1 MKRQTFNALFFIRKT
16 QLKKSG
22 ETSIMLRITIE
33 GQLTEL
39 QLKRDVIPTQ
49 WNQSKER
56 CTGRDATS
64 IEINR
69 YLESV
74 KLRLLDIH
82 REMEDAGKLINP
94 MEVKRRFLGL
104 DEKHKMFFEVFQE
117 HNDKCRELIG
127 KDYAKVTISRF
138 DTCLKYFREM
148 LLKQYHLKD
157 IPIKEI
163 NNAIIQDYIH
173 FLKSKKNLQ
182 ENTVI
187 RYMKVVKKITNMA
200 LANDW
205 IDKNPFMNIHFHE
218 QEVHKEFL
226 TKEELE
232 ILRTKVFNVPRLEL
246 VRDIFLFQCW
256 TGLAFIDVSE
266 LKPEHLVTDNEGNIW
281 IRKARQKTKI
291 MCNIPLLDIPLAIL
305 DKYKGYPLCEKKG
318 TLLPVPCNQKANSYL
333 KEIADFCGIK
343 KNLTTHTG
351 RHTFSTVVTL
361 ANNVSLENV
370 SKMLGKRLLNY
381 ILCIRFFIEVHSIV
395 SASRFFHMPTYLRVV
410 IECQS
415 RFFPFFPA
423 FSRNCPDY
431 FLHTSGSSSFRSLS
445 DLGAR

>member
-1 MKRQTFNALFFIRKT
+1 MKRQTFNVLFFIRKT
-16 QLKKSG
+16 RTVKSG
-22 ETSIMLRITIE
+22 ETPIMLRITIQ
-33 GQLTEL
+33 GQLAEM
-39 QLKRDVIPTQ
+39 QLKRTVKPELWSQ
-49 WNQSKER
+49 AKER
-56 CTGRDATS
+56 CTGKDS
-64 IEINR
+64 KSVEVNR

-74 KLRLLDIH
+74 KLRLYEIH
-82 REMEDAGKLINP
+82 RTLENENKLINP
-94 MEVKRRFLGL
+94 MEIKRRFLGL
-104 DEKHKMFFEVFQE
+104 DEKHKMFFEIFQE

-138 DTCLKYFREM
+138 DTCLKYFKEM

-157 IPIKEI
+157 IPMKEI
-163 NNAIIQDYIH
+163 NNTIIQDYIH

-291 MCNIPLLDIPLAIL
+291 MCNIPVLPVAASIL
-305 DKYKGYPLCEKKG
+305 EKYKNVAECTGK
-318 TLLPVPCNQKANSYL
+318 LLPVLSNQRMNSYL
-333 KEIADFCGIK
+333 KEIADVCGLQ
-343 KNLTTHTG
+343 KNLCTHSA
-351 RHTFSTVVTL
+351 RHSYATSICL
-361 ANNVSLENV
+361 ANGVSMENV
-370 SKMLGKRLLNY
+370 AKMLGHADTSVTKHY
-381 ILCIRFFIEVHSIV
+381 
-395 SASRFFHMPTYLRVV
+395 ARVLDQNIFKDMQKV
-410 IECQS
+410 NSC
-415 RFFPFFPA
+415 
-423 FSRNCPDY
+423 
-431 FLHTSGSSSFRSLS
+431 LS
-445 DLGAR
+445 ELAI

>member
-1 MKRQTFNALFFIRKT
+1 MKRQTFNVLFFIRKT
-16 QLKKSG
+16 RTVKSG
-22 ETSIMLRITIE
+22 ETPIMLRITIQ
-33 GQLTEL
+33 GQLAEM
-39 QLKRDVIPTQ
+39 QLKRTIKPKLWSQ
-49 WNQSKER
+49 AKEQ
-56 CTGRDATS
+56 CTGKDS
-64 IEINR
+64 KSVEVNR

-74 KLRLLDIH
+74 KLRLYEIH
-82 REMEDAGKLINP
+82 RTLEDENKLINP
-94 MEVKRRFLGL
+94 MEIKRRFLGL

-138 DTCLKYFREM
+138 DTCLKYFKEM

-157 IPIKEI
+157 IPMKEI
-163 NNAIIQDYIH
+163 NNAIIQNYIH

-305 DKYKGYPLCEKKG
+305 DKYKGYPLC
-318 TLLPVPCNQKANSYL
+318 QKANSYL

-370 SKMLGKRLLNY
+370 SKMLGHTNTKMTQRYAKVLDQS
-381 ILCIRFFIEVHSIV
+381 ILRDMQNVREN
-395 SASRFFHMPTYLRVV
+395 
-410 IECQS
+410 
-415 RFFPFFPA
+415 
-423 FSRNCPDY
+423 FSPK
-431 FLHTSGSSSFRSLS
+431 TT
-445 DLGAR
+445 

>member
-1 MKRQTFNALFFIRKT
+1 MKRQTFNVLFFIRKT
-16 QLKKSG
+16 RTVKSG
-22 ETSIMLRITIE
+22 ETPIMLRITIQ
-33 GQLTEL
+33 GQLAEM
-39 QLKRDVIPTQ
+39 QLKRTVKPELWSQ
-49 WNQSKER
+49 AKER
-56 CTGRDATS
+56 CTGKDS
-64 IEINR
+64 KSVEVNR

-74 KLRLLDIH
+74 KLRLYEIH
-82 REMEDAGKLINP
+82 RTLEDENKLINP
-94 MEVKRRFLGL
+94 IEIKRRFLGL

-138 DTCLKYFREM
+138 DTCLKYFKEM

-157 IPIKEI
+157 IPMKEI
-163 NNAIIQDYIH
+163 NNAIIQNYIH

-200 LANDW
+200 LANNW

-266 LKPEHLVTDNEGNIW
+266 LKPEHLVTDNQGNVW
-281 IRKARQKTKI
+281 IRKARQKTKV

-305 DKYKGYPLCEKKG
+305 DKYKGGEK
-318 TLLPVPCNQKANSYL
+318 LLPIQDPADINKYL
-333 KEIADFCGIK
+333 KDIAILCGINK
-343 KNLTTHTG
+343 RICFHTS
-351 RHTFSTVVTL
+351 RHTFASTITL
-361 ANNVSLENV
+361 ANNISLEVV
-370 SKMLGKRLLNY
+370 SKMLGHTNTRMTAHYAKL
-381 ILCIRFFIEVHSIV
+381 IDKCIGEQMDKLMDTFTG
-395 SASRFFHMPTYLRVV
+395 AS
-410 IECQS
+410 
-415 RFFPFFPA
+415 
-423 FSRNCPDY
+423 DY
-431 FLHTSGSSSFRSLS
+431 
-445 DLGAR
+445 

>member
-1 MKRQTFNALFFIRKT
+1 MKRQTFNVLFFIRKT
-16 QLKKSG
+16 RTVKSG
-22 ETSIMLRITIE
+22 ETPIMLRITIQ
-33 GQLTEL
+33 GQLAEM
-39 QLKRDVIPTQ
+39 QLKRTVKPELWSQT
-49 WNQSKER
+49 KER
-56 CTGRDATS
+56 CTGKDS
-64 IEINR
+64 KSVEVNR

-74 KLRLLDIH
+74 KLRLYEIH
-82 REMEDAGKLINP
+82 RTLEDENKLINP
-94 MEVKRRFLGL
+94 MEIKRRFLGL
-104 DEKHKMFFEVFQE
+104 DEKHKMFFQVFQE

-138 DTCLKYFREM
+138 DTCLKYFKEM

-157 IPIKEI
+157 IPMKEI

-305 DKYKGYPLCEKKG
+305 DKYKGYPLCKKKG

-333 KEIADFCGIK
+333 KETPAVFD
-343 KNLTTHTG
+343 
-351 RHTFSTVVTL
+351 RR
-361 ANNVSLENV
+361 
-370 SKMLGKRLLNY
+370 SK
-381 ILCIRFFIEVHSIV
+381 
-395 SASRFFHMPTYLRVV
+395 RV
-410 IECQS
+410 
-415 RFFPFFPA
+415 
-423 FSRNCPDY
+423 
-431 FLHTSGSSSFRSLS
+431 
-445 DLGAR
+445 

>member
-1 MKRQTFNALFFIRKT
+1 MKRQTFNVLFFIRKT
-16 QLKKSG
+16 KLKKSG
-22 ETSIMLRITIE
+22 ETPIMLRITIE

-39 QLKRDVIPTQ
+39 QLKRDVMPTQ
-49 WNQSKER
+49 WNQAKER
-56 CTGRDATS
+56 CTGKNATS
-64 IEINR
+64 VEINR
-69 YLESV
+69 YLQSV

-104 DEKHKMFFEVFQE
+104 DEKHMMFFKVFQE
-117 HNDKCRELIG
+117 HNNKCRELIG

-138 DTCLKYFREM
+138 DTCLRYFKEM
-148 LLKQYHLKD
+148 ALKKYHLKD
-157 IPIKEI
+157 IPMKEI
-163 NNAIIQDYIH
+163 SHAIIQEYIH
-173 FLKSKKNLQ
+173 FLKAQKDLQ

-205 IDKNPFMNIHFHE
+205 MEKDPFINIRFHE

-232 ILRTKVFNVPRLEL
+232 ALQNKTFSIPRLEL

-266 LKPEHLVTDNEGNIW
+266 LKPEDLVPDNQGNLW

-305 DKYKGYPLCEKKG
+305 DKYKGHPLAKKKD
-318 TLLPVPCNQKANSYL
+318 TLLPVPCNQKMNSYL

-343 KNLTTHTG
+343 KSLSTHTG
-351 RHTFSTVVTL
+351 RHTFSTVIAL

-370 SKMLGKRLLNY
+370 AKMLGHTNTKMTQRYAKVLDQS
-381 ILCIRFFIEVHSIV
+381 ILRDMQNVREN
-395 SASRFFHMPTYLRVV
+395 
-410 IECQS
+410 
-415 RFFPFFPA
+415 
-423 FSRNCPDY
+423 FSTK
-431 FLHTSGSSSFRSLS
+431 TS
-445 DLGAR
+445 

>member
-1 MKRQTFNALFFIRKT
+1 MKRQTFNVLFFIRKT
-16 QLKKSG
+16 RTVKSG
-22 ETSIMLRITIE
+22 ETPIMLRITIQ
-33 GQLTEL
+33 GQLAEI
-39 QLKRDVIPTQ
+39 QLKRTIKPELWSQ
-49 WNQSKER
+49 AKER
-56 CTGRDATS
+56 CTGKDAKS
-64 IEINR
+64 VEVNR

-74 KLRLLDIH
+74 KLRLYDIH
-82 REMEDAGKLINP
+82 RTLEDENKLINP
-94 MEVKRRFLGL
+94 IEIKRRFLGL

-138 DTCLKYFREM
+138 DTCLKYFKEM

-157 IPIKEI
+157 IPMKEI
-163 NNAIIQDYIH
+163 NNAIIQDYIY

-205 IDKNPFMNIHFHE
+205 IDKNPFINIHFRE

-232 ILRTKVFNVPRLEL
+232 VLLNKTFSIPRLEH
-246 VRDIFLFQCW
+246 VRDIFLFQCF

-266 LKPEHLVTDNEGNIW
+266 LKPEHLVTDNQGNVW
-281 IRKARQKTKI
+281 IRKTRQKTKV

-318 TLLPVPCNQKANSYL
+318 TLLPVPCNQKVNSYL
-333 KEIADFCGIK
+333 KEIADLCGIK

-370 SKMLGKRLLNY
+370 SKMLGHTNTKMTQRYAKVLDQS
-381 ILCIRFFIEVHSIV
+381 ILRDMQNVREN
-395 SASRFFHMPTYLRVV
+395 
-410 IECQS
+410 
-415 RFFPFFPA
+415 
-423 FSRNCPDY
+423 FS
-431 FLHTSGSSSFRSLS
+431 TKTT
-445 DLGAR
+445 

>member
-1 MKRQTFNALFFIRKT
+1 MKRQTFNVLFFIRKT
-16 QLKKSG
+16 KLKKSG

-39 QLKRDVIPTQ
+39 QLKRDVMPTQ

-232 ILRTKVFNVPRLEL
+232 ILRTKVFNVPRLVENP
-246 VRDIFLFQCW
+246 
-256 TGLAFIDVSE
+256 
-266 LKPEHLVTDNEGNIW
+266 LKV
-281 IRKARQKTKI
+281 A
-291 MCNIPLLDIPLAIL
+291 PLI
-305 DKYKGYPLCEKKG
+305 
-318 TLLPVPCNQKANSYL
+318 QS
-333 KEIADFCGIK
+333 
-343 KNLTTHTG
+343 NLTP
-351 RHTFSTVVTL
+351 V
-361 ANNVSLENV
+361 
-370 SKMLGKRLLNY
+370 K
-381 ILCIRFFIEVHSIV
+381 
-395 SASRFFHMPTYLRVV
+395 FFHSSILFILVFFVFFLSVMPGSTLNFVYKYNDSFLLLHLR
-410 IECQS
+410 S
-415 RFFPFFPA
+415 DSPK
-423 FSRNCPDY
+423 
-431 FLHTSGSSSFRSLS
+431 SSIRI
-445 DLGAR
+445 A

>member
-1 MKRQTFNALFFIRKT
+1 MSTNCTVSRCLSYRLILAILHDSVTLNINFQSMKRQTFNVLFFIRKT
-16 QLKKSG
+16 RTVKSG
-22 ETSIMLRITIE
+22 KTPIMLRITIQ
-33 GQLTEL
+33 GQLAEM
-39 QLKRDVIPTQ
+39 QLKRTVKPELWSQ
-49 WNQSKER
+49 AKER
-56 CTGRDATS
+56 CTGKDS
-64 IEINR
+64 KSVEVNR

-74 KLRLLDIH
+74 KLRLYEIH
-82 REMEDAGKLINP
+82 RTLEDENKLINP
-94 MEVKRRFLGL
+94 MEIKRRFLGL

-138 DTCLKYFREM
+138 DTCLKYFKEM

-157 IPIKEI
+157 IPMKEI

-266 LKPEHLVTDNEGNIW
+266 LKPEHLVTDNQGNVW
-281 IRKARQKTKI
+281 IRKSRQKTKI

-333 KEIADFCGIK
+333 KEIADLCGIK

-351 RHTFSTVVTL
+351 RHTFSTVVAL

-370 SKMLGKRLLNY
+370 AKMLGHTNTKMTQRYAKVLDQS
-381 ILCIRFFIEVHSIV
+381 ILRDMQNVRES
-395 SASRFFHMPTYLRVV
+395 
-410 IECQS
+410 
-415 RFFPFFPA
+415 
-423 FSRNCPDY
+423 FS
-431 FLHTSGSSSFRSLS
+431 TKTT
-445 DLGAR
+445 

>member
-1 MKRQTFNALFFIRKT
+1 MKRQTFNVLFFIRKT
-16 QLKKSG
+16 RTVKSG
-22 ETSIMLRITIE
+22 ETPIMLRITIQ
-33 GQLTEL
+33 GQLAEM
-39 QLKRDVIPTQ
+39 QLKRTVKPELWSQ
-49 WNQSKER
+49 AKER
-56 CTGRDATS
+56 CTGKDS
-64 IEINR
+64 KSVEVNR
-69 YLESV
+69 YLESI
-74 KLRLLDIH
+74 KLRLYEIH
-82 REMEDAGKLINP
+82 RTLEDENKLINP
-94 MEVKRRFLGL
+94 MEIKRRFLGL

-138 DTCLKYFREM
+138 DTCLKYFKEM

-157 IPIKEI
+157 IPMKEI

-187 RYMKVVKKITNMA
+187 RYMKVVKKITNRA

-232 ILRTKVFNVPRLEL
+232 ILRTKVFNVSRLEL

-291 MCNIPLLDIPLAIL
+291 MCNIPVLPVAASIL
-305 DKYKGYPLCEKKG
+305 DKYKDVAECTGK
-318 TLLPVPCNQKANSYL
+318 LLPVLCNQRMNSYL
-333 KEIADFCGIK
+333 KEIADVCGIH
-343 KNLTTHTG
+343 KNLSTHTA
-351 RHTFSTVVTL
+351 RHSYATSVCL
-361 ANNVSLENV
+361 ANGVSMENV
-370 SKMLGKRLLNY
+370 AKMLGHADTSVTKHYARVLDQN
-381 ILCIRFFIEVHSIV
+381 ILKDMQKVNSC
-395 SASRFFHMPTYLRVV
+395 
-410 IECQS
+410 
-415 RFFPFFPA
+415 
-423 FSRNCPDY
+423 
-431 FLHTSGSSSFRSLS
+431 LS
-445 DLGAR
+445 ELAI